1 MGNEFIIKEKKEQML
16 QYLSSD
22 ILREAKVIGG
32 VSNVNTPGFS
42 TAMLLLNQEYQKL
55 YNKIVMA
62 NGAYIKEEHF
72 TYSQPFN
79 VPDDCMHIIGVY
91 SGKKLL
97 SKSSPR
103 QIIPGNYRIENNKII
118 FDGFEPDD
126 VWIRYSSLPKVLSIP
141 DTPEEIN
148 VDVKEV
154 GLVTDKGFYFKDSN
168 DTEMF
173 YDFSSQEATPRE
185 FKNASNRFLDH
196 TLELKDGI
204 ITYND
209 TDVTYIFERD
219 DVDIV
224 SLKVSDPYA
233 IVNYSD
239 NRSFIFYGFEGS
251 DQLNWNESKGKE
263 TYGEVLGFT
272 TNDITGKGCIWKDEN
287 GDIYYTS
294 FTPDTLLNYPSNT
307 FFQLLI
313 YKVAAALTA
322 LNGVQNQYLIEVQ
335 IPEAEVAFAE
345 HLAKDNIS
353 TFRMANDL

>member
-1 MGNEFIIKEKKEQML
+1 L
-16 QYLSSD
+16 
-22 ILREAKVIGG
+22 
-32 VSNVNTPGFS
+32 
-42 TAMLLLNQEYQKL
+42 
-55 YNKIVMA
+55 
-62 NGAYIKEEHF
+62 
-72 TYSQPFN
+72 
-79 VPDDCMHIIGVY
+79 
-91 SGKKLL
+91 
-97 SKSSPR
+97 
-103 QIIPGNYRIENNKII
+103 
-118 FDGFEPDD
+118 FDGFDPSENIVIKYSTLPQTLTAPDE
-126 VWIRYSSLPKVLSIP
+126 
-141 DTPEEIN
+141 PEEIKA
-148 VDVKEV
+148 DVKEV

-168 DTEMF
+168 NTEMF
-173 YDFSSQEATPRE
+173 YDFSSQEAIPRE

-196 TLELKDGI
+196 TLELNDGI
-204 ITYND
+204 ITYNN

-219 DVDIV
+219 DVNIV

-239 NRSFIFYGFEGS
+239 NRSFIFYGFEGA

-353 TFRMANDL
+353 TFRMNNDTL